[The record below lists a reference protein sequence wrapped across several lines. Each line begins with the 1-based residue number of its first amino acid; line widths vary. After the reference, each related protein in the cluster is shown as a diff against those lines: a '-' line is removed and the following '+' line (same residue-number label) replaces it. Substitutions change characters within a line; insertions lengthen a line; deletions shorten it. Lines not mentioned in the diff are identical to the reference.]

1 MWDHFYTLT
10 LSNITSIKKESVKK
24 RKGISHNFEVY
35 LKLGKDQMVSFEEN
49 FIKLNFTLL
58 MFSTI
63 CIIQK
68 KNWIF
73 EFKFN
78 LVCSHTSFFPLRIGF
93 KKCLLNV
100 ENFSFRRC
108 GYWSNFVAENWV
120 RFRRQNKPQGKCME
134 ETREERRPVASPHY
148 RSVVSQVPNKKKKMI
163 TLRDTAELSTDLWKI
178 IIILGQ

>member
-1 MWDHFYTLT
+1 MRSFYTLT

-35 LKLGKDQMVSFEEN
+35 LNLGKDQMVSFEEN

-58 MFSTI
+58 MFSTL

-68 KNWIF
+68 KIPQQIF
-73 EFKFN
+73 ELKFN

-108 GYWSNFVAENWV
+108 GFWSNFVAENWV
-120 RFRRQNKPQGKCME
+120 RFRRQNKPQGKFME

-148 RSVVSQVPNKKKKMI
+148 RSVVSQVLNKKKKN
-163 TLRDTAELSTDLWKI
+163 DNP
-178 IIILGQ
+178 